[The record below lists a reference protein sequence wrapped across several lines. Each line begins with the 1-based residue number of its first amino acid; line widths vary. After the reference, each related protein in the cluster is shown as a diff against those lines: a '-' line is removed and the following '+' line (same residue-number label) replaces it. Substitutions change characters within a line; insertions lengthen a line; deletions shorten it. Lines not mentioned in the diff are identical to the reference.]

1 MIISKS
7 EKKYLAQNFRFY
19 QKGREKMTISER
31 VKNINPSQTLVI
43 TAQALKMK
51 REGKKVISFAAGEP
65 DFDTPENIRE
75 KAISAIREGFSHY
88 TASSGIIELKE
99 AVIEKLKKD
108 NGVEYKPSEII
119 ISTGAKQCLFNTIL
133 TICDPGDEVLLP
145 TPCWV
150 SYTEQIRFAGAVP
163 VFIITHQEEDFKL
176 SVAQVEEKITP
187 RTKLIIL
194 NSPNNPTGA
203 VYDPEELKKIAQLFT
218 KYNIYCICDE
228 IYEKLI
234 YDNAK
239 HLSIASLSDKI
250 KDKIITINGVSK
262 SYAMTGWR
270 IGYAAGPEEI
280 IKGMSKIQGH
290 STSNPNSI
298 AQKASVEALNGK
310 QDTIEKMRKAFDER
324 RKYMVKK
331 LNNIEGIF
339 CLSPTGAFYA
349 FPNVSKILGRGIECN
364 GKKVSNSFDL
374 SDFIL
379 KEAEVALIPGSAFE
393 AEGYLRLSYAASIED
408 IKEGL
413 KRIEKI
419 LKC

>member
-1 MIISKS
+1 
-7 EKKYLAQNFRFY
+7 
-19 QKGREKMTISER
+19 MTISER
-31 VKNINPSQTLVI
+31 VKSINPSQTLAI

-65 DFDTPENIRE
+65 DFSTPKNIRE
-75 KAISAIREGFSHY
+75 EAISAIREGFSHY
-88 TASSGIIELKE
+88 TTSSGIIELKE
-99 AVIEKLKKD
+99 AIVEKLKKD
-108 NGVEYKPSEII
+108 NKVKYKTSEII
-119 ISTGAKQCLFNTIL
+119 VSTGAKQCLFNTIL
-133 TICDPGDEVLLP
+133 TICEPCDEVLLP

-150 SYTEQIRFAGAVP
+150 SYTEQIKFAGAVP

-176 SVAQVEEKITP
+176 SAAQVEEKITP

-203 VYDPEELKKIAQLFT
+203 VYDLEELKKIAQLLL

-234 YDNAK
+234 YDGAK
-239 HLSIASLSDKI
+239 HLSMASLSDEI
-250 KDKIITINGVSK
+250 KEKIITINGVSK

-270 IGYAAGPEEI
+270 IGYAAGLEEI

-310 QDTIEKMRKAFDER
+310 QDTIEEMRKAFDER
-324 RKYMVKK
+324 RKYMVKR
-331 LNNIEGIF
+331 LNNIEGIS
-339 CLSPTGAFYA
+339 CLRPAGAFYA
-349 FPNVSKILGRGIECN
+349 FPNVNKILERGIEYN
-364 GKKVSNSFDL
+364 GKKISNSFNL
-374 SDFIL
+374 SNFVL

-393 AEGYLRLSYAASIED
+393 AEGYLRLSYATSLED

-413 KRIEKI
+413 DRIEKI
-419 LKC
+419 LKY

>member
-1 MIISKS
+1 
-7 EKKYLAQNFRFY
+7 
-19 QKGREKMTISER
+19 MTISER
-31 VKNINPSQTLVI
+31 VKNINPSQTLAI

-65 DFDTPENIRE
+65 DFDTPENIRG
-75 KAISAIREGFSHY
+75 KAISAIKEGFTHY
-88 TASSGIIELKE
+88 TTSSGIIELKE
-99 AVIEKLKKD
+99 AILEKLKKD
-108 NGVEYKPSEII
+108 NEIEYKTSEII
-119 ISTGAKQCLFNTIL
+119 ISNGAKQCLFNTLL
-133 TICDPGDEVLLP
+133 TLCNPGDEVLLP

-150 SYTEQIRFAGAVP
+150 SYTEQIKFAGAVP
-163 VFIITHQEEDFKL
+163 IFINTYQQEGFKL
-176 SVAQVEEKITP
+176 SAAQVEEKISS

-203 VYDPEELKKIAQLFT
+203 VYEQEELKKIAQLLL
-218 KYNIYCICDE
+218 KYNIYCVCDE
-228 IYEKLI
+228 IYEKLV

-239 HLSIASLSDKI
+239 HLSMASLSDAI
-250 KDKIITINGVSK
+250 KKKIITINGVSK

-310 QDTIEKMRKAFDER
+310 QDTIEKMRKAFDKR
-324 RKYMVKK
+324 RKYMVQR
-331 LNNIEGIF
+331 LNEIEGIS
-339 CLSPTGAFYA
+339 CLTPAGAFYA
-349 FPNVSKILGRGIECN
+349 FPNVSKILEKDIEYN
-364 GKKVSNSFDL
+364 GKKINNSFDL
-374 SDFIL
+374 SNLIL

-393 AEGYLRLSYAASIED
+393 AEGYLRLSYAASLED

-413 KRIEKI
+413 DRIEKI
-419 LKC
+419 LRF

>member
-1 MIISKS
+1 
-7 EKKYLAQNFRFY
+7 
-19 QKGREKMTISER
+19 MTISER
-31 VKNINPSQTLVI
+31 VKNINPSQTLAI

-99 AVIEKLKKD
+99 AVMEKLKKD
-108 NGVEYKPSEII
+108 SRVEYKPSEII

-150 SYTEQIRFAGAVP
+150 SYTEQIKFAGAVP
-163 VFIITHQEEDFKL
+163 IFINTYQEEDFKL
-176 SVAQVEEKITP
+176 SASQVEEKITS
-187 RTKLIIL
+187 RTKLLIL

-203 VYDPEELKKIAQLFT
+203 VYDPEELKKIAQLLS

-239 HLSIASLSDKI
+239 HLSIASLSDEVKE
-250 KDKIITINGVSK
+250 KIITINGVSK

-310 QDTIEKMRKAFDER
+310 QDTIEEMRKAFDER
-324 RKYMVKK
+324 RKYMVKR
-331 LNNIEGIF
+331 LNEIEGIF
-339 CLSPTGAFYA
+339 CLTPAGAFYA
-349 FPNVSKILGRGIECN
+349 FPNVSKILERGIEYN
-364 GKKVSNSFDL
+364 GKKIGNSFDL
-374 SDFIL
+374 SNFIL
-379 KEAEVALIPGSAFE
+379 KKAEVALIPGSAFE
-393 AEGYLRLSYAASIED
+393 AEGYLRLSYAASLED
-408 IKEGL
+408 INEGL
-413 KRIEKI
+413 DRLEKI
-419 LKC
+419 LKY

>member
-1 MIISKS
+1 
-7 EKKYLAQNFRFY
+7 
-19 QKGREKMTISER
+19 MTISER
-31 VKNINPSQTLVI
+31 VKNINPSQTLAI

-65 DFDTPENIRE
+65 DFDTPGNIRE
-75 KAISAIREGFSHY
+75 EAISAIREGFSHY

-108 NGVEYKPSEII
+108 NRVEYKPSEII

-150 SYTEQIRFAGAVP
+150 SYTEQIKFAGAVP
-163 VFIITHQEEDFKL
+163 IFINTYQEEDFKL
-176 SVAQVEEKITP
+176 FASQVEEKITS
-187 RTKLIIL
+187 RTKLLIL

-203 VYDPEELKKIAQLFT
+203 VYEPEELKRIAQLLT

-239 HLSIASLSDKI
+239 HLSMASLSDEI
-250 KDKIITINGVSK
+250 KERIITINGVSK

-310 QDTIEKMRKAFDER
+310 QDTIEEMRKAFDER
-324 RKYMVKK
+324 RKYMVKR
-331 LNNIEGIF
+331 LNSIEGIF
-339 CLSPTGAFYA
+339 CLNPAGAFYA
-349 FPNVSKILGRGIECN
+349 FPNVGKILERSIENNGRKIN
-364 GKKVSNSFDL
+364 NSFDL
-374 SDFIL
+374 SNFIL
-379 KEAEVALIPGSAFE
+379 EEAEVALIPGSAFE
-393 AEGYLRLSYAASIED
+393 AEGYLRLSYSTSLVD

-413 KRIEKI
+413 DRIEKI
-419 LKC
+419 LKY

>member
-1 MIISKS
+1 
-7 EKKYLAQNFRFY
+7 
-19 QKGREKMTISER
+19 MTISEK
-31 VKNINPSQTLVI
+31 VKNINPSQTLSI

-65 DFDTPENIRE
+65 DFGTPENIRE
-75 KAISAIREGFSHY
+75 EAISAIREGFSHY
-88 TASSGIIELKE
+88 TTSSGIIELKE
-99 AVIEKLKKD
+99 AIVEKFKKD
-108 NGVEYKPSEII
+108 NGIEYKTSEII
-119 ISTGAKQCLFNTIL
+119 VSTGAKQCLFNAIL
-133 TICDPGDEVLLP
+133 TICNPADEVLLP

-150 SYTEQIRFAGAVP
+150 SYTEQIKFAGAVP
-163 VFIITHQEEDFKL
+163 IFIKTYQEEDFKL
-176 SVAQVEEKITP
+176 FADQIEEKITP
-187 RTKLIIL
+187 QTKLIIL

-203 VYDPEELKKIAQLFT
+203 VYEQEELKKMAQLLL

-239 HLSIASLSDKI
+239 HLSMASLSDEVKE
-250 KDKIITINGVSK
+250 KIITINGVSK

-298 AQKASVEALNGK
+298 AQKASVEALSGK
-310 QDTIEKMRKAFDER
+310 QDTIEEMRKAFDER
-324 RKYMVKK
+324 RKYIVRR
-331 LNNIEGIF
+331 LNEIEGIS
-339 CLSPTGAFYA
+339 CLNPAGAFYA
-349 FPNVSKILGRGIECN
+349 FPNIRKILERGIEYN

-374 SDFIL
+374 SNFIL

-393 AEGYLRLSYAASIED
+393 AEGYLRLSYATSLED

-413 KRIEKI
+413 DRIEKI
-419 LKC
+419 LRF

>member
-1 MIISKS
+1 
-7 EKKYLAQNFRFY
+7 
-19 QKGREKMTISER
+19 MTISER
-31 VKNINPSQTLVI
+31 VKNINPSQTLAI

-75 KAISAIREGFSHY
+75 EAISAIREGFSHY

-108 NGVEYKPSEII
+108 NRVEYKPSEII

-150 SYTEQIRFAGAVP
+150 SYTEQIKFAGAVP
-163 VFIITHQEEDFKL
+163 IFINTYQEEDFKL
-176 SVAQVEEKITP
+176 SASQVEEKITS
-187 RTKLIIL
+187 RTKLLIL

-203 VYDPEELKKIAQLFT
+203 VYEPEELKRIAQLLT

-239 HLSIASLSDKI
+239 HLSMASLSDEI
-250 KDKIITINGVSK
+250 KERIITINGVSK

-310 QDTIEKMRKAFDER
+310 QDTIEEMRKAFDER
-324 RKYMVKK
+324 RKYMVKR
-331 LNNIEGIF
+331 LNSIEGIF
-339 CLSPTGAFYA
+339 CLNPAGAFYA
-349 FPNVSKILGRGIECN
+349 FPNVGKILERSIEYNGRKIN
-364 GKKVSNSFDL
+364 NSFDL
-374 SDFIL
+374 SNFIL

-393 AEGYLRLSYAASIED
+393 AEGYLRLSYSTSLVD

-413 KRIEKI
+413 DRIEEI
-419 LKC
+419 LKY

>member
-1 MIISKS
+1 
-7 EKKYLAQNFRFY
+7 
-19 QKGREKMTISER
+19 MTISER
-31 VKNINPSQTLVI
+31 VKNINPSQTLAI

-75 KAISAIREGFSHY
+75 EAISAIREGFSHY

-108 NGVEYKPSEII
+108 NRVEYKPSEII

-150 SYTEQIRFAGAVP
+150 SYTEQIKFAGAVP
-163 VFIITHQEEDFKL
+163 IFINTYQEEDFKL
-176 SVAQVEEKITP
+176 SASQVEEKITS
-187 RTKLIIL
+187 RTKLLIL

-203 VYDPEELKKIAQLFT
+203 VYEPEELKRIAQLLT

-239 HLSIASLSDKI
+239 HLSMASLSGEI
-250 KDKIITINGVSK
+250 KERIITINGVSK

-310 QDTIEKMRKAFDER
+310 QDAIEEMRKAFDER
-324 RKYMVKK
+324 RKYMVKR
-331 LNNIEGIF
+331 LNEIEGIS
-339 CLSPTGAFYA
+339 CLTPAGAFYS
-349 FPNVSKILGRGIECN
+349 FPNVSKILERGIEYN
-364 GKKVSNSFDL
+364 GKKISNSFGL
-374 SDFIL
+374 SNFIL

-393 AEGYLRLSYAASIED
+393 AEGYLRLSYAASLED
-408 IKEGL
+408 IKEGSDRL
-413 KRIEKI
+413 EKI
-419 LKC
+419 LRY

>member
-1 MIISKS
+1 
-7 EKKYLAQNFRFY
+7 
-19 QKGREKMTISER
+19 MTISER
-31 VKNINPSQTLVI
+31 VKNINPSQTLAI

-75 KAISAIREGFSHY
+75 EAISAIREGFSHY

-108 NGVEYKPSEII
+108 NRVEYKPSEII

-150 SYTEQIRFAGAVP
+150 SYTEQIKFAGAVP
-163 VFIITHQEEDFKL
+163 IFINTYQEEDFKL
-176 SVAQVEEKITP
+176 SAFQVEEKITS
-187 RTKLIIL
+187 RTKLLIL

-203 VYDPEELKKIAQLFT
+203 VYEPEELKRIAQLLT

-239 HLSIASLSDKI
+239 HLSMASLSDEI
-250 KDKIITINGVSK
+250 KERIITINGVSK

-310 QDTIEKMRKAFDER
+310 QDAIEEMRKAFDER
-324 RKYMVKK
+324 RKYMVKR
-331 LNNIEGIF
+331 LNEIEGIS
-339 CLSPTGAFYA
+339 CLTPAGAFYA
-349 FPNVSKILGRGIECN
+349 FPNVSKILERGIEYN
-364 GKKVSNSFDL
+364 GKKISNSFGL
-374 SDFIL
+374 SNFIL

-393 AEGYLRLSYAASIED
+393 AEGYLRLSYTASLED
-408 IKEGL
+408 IKEGSDRL
-413 KRIEKI
+413 EKI
-419 LKC
+419 LRY

>member
-1 MIISKS
+1 
-7 EKKYLAQNFRFY
+7 
-19 QKGREKMTISER
+19 MTISER
-31 VKNINPSQTLVI
+31 VKSINPSQTLAI

-65 DFDTPENIRE
+65 DFGTPKNIRE
-75 KAISAIREGFSHY
+75 EAISAIREGFSHY

-99 AVIEKLKKD
+99 AIVEKLKKD
-108 NGVEYKPSEII
+108 NKVKYKTSEII
-119 ISTGAKQCLFNTIL
+119 VSTGAKQCLFNTIL
-133 TICDPGDEVLLP
+133 TICEPFDEVLLP

-150 SYTEQIRFAGAVP
+150 SYTEQIKFAGAVP

-176 SVAQVEEKITP
+176 SAAQVEEKITP

-203 VYDPEELKKIAQLFT
+203 VYDLEELKKIAQLLL

-234 YDNAK
+234 YDGAK
-239 HLSIASLSDKI
+239 HLSMASLSDEI
-250 KDKIITINGVSK
+250 KEKIITINGVSK

-280 IKGMSKIQGH
+280 VKGMSKIQGH

-298 AQKASVEALNGK
+298 AQKASVEALSGK
-310 QDTIEKMRKAFDER
+310 QDTIEEMRKAFNER
-324 RKYMVKK
+324 RKYMVRR
-331 LNNIEGIF
+331 LNEIEGIS
-339 CLSPTGAFYA
+339 CLTPAGAFYA
-349 FPNVSKILGRGIECN
+349 FPDVSKILERGIEYN
-364 GKKVSNSFDL
+364 GKKISNSLDL
-374 SDFIL
+374 SNFIL

-393 AEGYLRLSYAASIED
+393 AEGYLRLSYAASLED

-413 KRIEKI
+413 NRIEKI
-419 LKC
+419 LRY